1 MLVGCWDA
9 RADAA
14 PVAEQPRSVAAY
26 HVALSVAAADH
37 DSRTSCPQ
45 SSAHGFPP
53 LKPAQELHKE
63 TPSSNLVVARANR

>member
-1 MLVGCWDA
+1 MLVGCWNA

-37 DSRTSCPQ
+37 DSRASCPQ
-45 SSAHGFPP
+45 SSARGFPAA
-53 LKPAQELHKE
+53 KTGTGTA
-63 TPSSNLVVARANR
+63 